1 MFPLFNCL
9 CTCSLTI
16 DFFRIR
22 TLCILKLI
30 IGPYDDGR
38 KKSGND
44 KRQEALV
51 IRPPLNAVPF
61 SDEWL
66 AAFEAAGEVLE
77 SHSGIKIL
85 EGNAYY
91 DLTQS
96 VLQEI
101 LMMKGGA
108 VQNSPQDKSLPEP
121 GPWSPVRSYILDNHF
136 YKPDHCSF

>member
-51 IRPPLNAVPF
+51 IRPPQNAVPF

-77 SHSGIKIL
+77 SHSGIEIL

-91 DLTQS
+91 DLTHKCS
-96 VLQEI
+96 A
-101 LMMKGGA
+101 G
-108 VQNSPQDKSLPEP
+108 NSNDERWRCTKFTP
-121 GPWSPVRSYILDNHF
+121 GQVF
-136 YKPDHCSF
+136 T